1 MKKEIILPHNH
12 HDSQSHEAI
21 LASMPSGESIAVVA
35 DALRHLGDPSRLKIF
50 WLLCHCEECVI
61 NISALV
67 NLTSAAVSHH
77 LKLLKT
83 SGYIISRREGK
94 EVYYTAAHT
103 PRTQILHEMIE
114 EIAEQVSLK
123 HVRKNRRK

>member
-50 WLLCHCEECVI
+50 WLLCHTEECVADI
-61 NISALV
+61 AEYSGM
-67 NLTSAAVSHH
+67 SSPAVSHH
-77 LKLLKT
+77 LRLLKT
-83 SGYIISRREGK
+83 AGLIVSLLLCRNQF
-94 EVYYTAAHT
+94 AAHGMGCIH
-103 PRTQILHEMIE
+103 QFLQMFQVFLF
-114 EIAEQVSLK
+114 IAAKLS
-123 HVRKNRRK
+123 